1 MCLEFNCVEQS
12 NIHVRTI
19 VRHFSKE
26 VAMKLHRPLRE
37 VVSVPKKFPGVLF
50 RNDDRECRLQ
60 RKTLTVGRKRSCRC
74 CCGTLLVLSCL
85 EMLAVHIS
93 SPLL

>member
-1 MCLEFNCVEQS
+1 MCLEFNCVEQN

-19 VRHFSKE
+19 VCHCPKE

-37 VVSVPKKFPGVLF
+37 VVSIPKEFPRILS

-74 CCGTLLVLSCL
+74 YCGALLVLSCL
-85 EMLAVHIS
+85 GMLAVRIS